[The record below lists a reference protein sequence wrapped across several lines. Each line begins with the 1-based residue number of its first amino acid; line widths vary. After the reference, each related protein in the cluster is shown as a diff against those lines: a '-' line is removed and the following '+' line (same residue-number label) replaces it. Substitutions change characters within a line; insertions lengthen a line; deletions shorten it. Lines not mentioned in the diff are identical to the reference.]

1 MPWKELNQRPEHLRA
16 LVLTTLQTKK
26 KTPQFYFQE
35 KLGLLSDAELE
46 SYLNS
51 LNITEDAVKTASD
64 IELDSTSTPPRA
76 NDMPSN
82 SSLESSLRSDQNMN
96 RSPQERI
103 LPEDVR
109 QVRSI
114 GWIRKN
120 GLTDEDRLRAE
131 EMYRELV
138 MDLWYKHVA
147 ETGQT
152 YYPPLQ
158 NELLDEY
165 TLQANQ

>member
-1 MPWKELNQRPEHLRA
+1 MTWRELSQRPEDLRE
-16 LVLTTLQTKK
+16 LLLKTLKATGKN
-26 KTPQFYFQE
+26 PQFYFEE
-35 KLGLLSDAELE
+35 KLGTLSDTELE
-46 SYLNS
+46 SYL
-51 LNITEDAVKTASD
+51 KTFNPSEKMTD
-64 IELDSTSTPPRA
+64 GNLEPRQP
-76 NDMPSN
+76 NETTK
-82 SSLESSLRSDQNMN
+82 ESESRDTM
-96 RSPQERI
+96 
-103 LPEDVR
+103 LPEDIR

-120 GLTDEDRLRAE
+120 GLTDEDRQQAE
-131 EMYRELV
+131 KMYREIV

-165 TLQANQ
+165 TLQAHQ

>member
-1 MPWKELNQRPEHLRA
+1 MPWTELSQRPEHLRA
-16 LVLTTLQTKK
+16 LVLITLQTKK

-35 KLGLLSDAELE
+35 KLGLLSDADLE

-51 LNITEDAVKTASD
+51 LNIAEDAAKTASEK
-64 IELDSTSTPPRA
+64 ELDSTSTPPMA
-76 NDMPSN
+76 NDMSSN

>member
-1 MPWKELNQRPEHLRA
+1 MTWRELGQRPEHLRA
-16 LVLTTLQTKK
+16 LVLATLQATG
-26 KTPQFYFQE
+26 KTPQFYFEE
-35 KLGLLSDAELE
+35 KLGTLSDTELE
-46 SYLNS
+46 NYLNS
-51 LNITEDAVKTASD
+51 LTHSAKMANSN
-64 IELDSTSTPPRA
+64 LDSSQP
-76 NDMPSN
+76 NESMKEDVPS
-82 SSLESSLRSDQNMN
+82 
-96 RSPQERI
+96 ERV

-120 GLTDEDRLRAE
+120 GLTNEDRQQAE
-131 EMYRELV
+131 KMYHEIV

>member
-1 MPWKELNQRPEHLRA
+1 M
-16 LVLTTLQTKK
+16 
-26 KTPQFYFQE
+26 
-35 KLGLLSDAELE
+35 
-46 SYLNS
+46 
-51 LNITEDAVKTASD
+51 
-64 IELDSTSTPPRA
+64 A
-76 NDMPSN
+76 NDTPSN
-82 SSLESSLRSDQNMN
+82 SSLESSLLSDQNMN

>member
-1 MPWKELNQRPEHLRA
+1 MAWKELSQRPEHLRT
-16 LVLTTLQTKK
+16 LLLKTLQVIG
-26 KTPQFYFQE
+26 KTPQFYFEE
-35 KLGLLSDAELE
+35 KLGTFSDTELE
-46 SYLNS
+46 DYLNS
-51 LNITEDAVKTASD
+51 LTNSEKMTNSNLEASQ
-64 IELDSTSTPPRA
+64 LKDSTKDDEPR
-76 NDMPSN
+76 
-82 SSLESSLRSDQNMN
+82 EKV
-96 RSPQERI
+96 

-120 GLTDEDRLRAE
+120 GLTNQDRQQAE
-131 EMYRELV
+131 KMYREIL
-138 MDLWYKHVA
+138 MDLWYRHVA

-165 TLQANQ
+165 TLQVNQ

>member
-1 MPWKELNQRPEHLRA
+1 MAWRELGQRPEHLRA
-16 LVLTTLQTKK
+16 LLLTTLQTTGKA
-26 KTPQFYFQE
+26 PQFYFEE
-35 KLGLLSDAELE
+35 KLGTLSDTELE

-51 LNITEDAVKTASD
+51 LTNSAKMTNSNQELYQPNESTKESEPRERVLQED
-64 IELDSTSTPPRA
+64 I
-76 NDMPSN
+76 
-82 SSLESSLRSDQNMN
+82 
-96 RSPQERI
+96 
-103 LPEDVR
+103 R

-120 GLTDEDRLRAE
+120 GLTDEDRQQAE
-131 EMYRELV
+131 KMYCEIV

>member
-1 MPWKELNQRPEHLRA
+1 MAWKELRQRPEHLRA
-16 LVLTTLQTKK
+16 LVLITLQSKK
-26 KTPQFYFQE
+26 KTPQFYFEE
-35 KLGLLSDAELE
+35 KLGLLSDADLE
-46 SYLNS
+46 DYLNS
-51 LNITEDAVKTASD
+51 LNITEGDVKTANDNRLNPATASKM
-64 IELDSTSTPPRA
+64 A
-76 NDMPSN
+76 NDMSSGN
-82 SSLESSLRSDQNMN
+82 SIESSLHTEQDMN
-96 RSPQERI
+96 HSAQERI
-103 LPEDVR
+103 FPEDVR

-120 GLTDEDRLRAE
+120 GLTEEDRLRAE
-131 EMYRELV
+131 KMYRELV

>member
-1 MPWKELNQRPEHLRA
+1 MPWTELGQRPEHLRT
-16 LVLTTLQTKK
+16 LVVKTLQATG
-26 KTPQFYFQE
+26 KTPHFYFQE
-35 KLGLLSDAELE
+35 KLGTLSDTELE
-46 SYLNS
+46 SYLDSLANS
-51 LNITEDAVKTASD
+51 AMIANRNLE
-64 IELDSTSTPPRA
+64 TSGPA
-76 NDMPSN
+76 
-82 SSLESSLRSDQNMN
+82 ESIQHDL
-96 RSPQERI
+96 PQARV
-103 LPEDVR
+103 LPEDIR

-120 GLTDEDRLRAE
+120 GLTEEDRQQAE
-131 EMYRELV
+131 KMYSEIV

-165 TLQANQ
+165 TLQASQ

>member
-1 MPWKELNQRPEHLRA
+1 MTWRELSQRPERLRA
-16 LVLTTLQTKK
+16 LLLKTLKATG
-26 KTPQFYFQE
+26 KTPQFYFEE
-35 KLGLLSDAELE
+35 KLGTLSDTELE
-46 SYLNS
+46 SYLNTLS
-51 LNITEDAVKTASD
+51 PSEKMT
-64 IELDSTSTPPRA
+64 DSTPEPRQP
-76 NDMPSN
+76 N
-82 SSLESSLRSDQNMN
+82 ESKKEDESRDRM
-96 RSPQERI
+96 
-103 LPEDVR
+103 LPEDIR

-120 GLTDEDRLRAE
+120 GLTDEDRQQAE
-131 EMYRELV
+131 RMYRELV

-165 TLQANQ
+165 TLQAHQ

>member
-1 MPWKELNQRPEHLRA
+1 MTWRELSQRPERLRA
-16 LVLTTLQTKK
+16 LLLKTLKATG
-26 KTPQFYFQE
+26 KTPQFYFEE
-35 KLGLLSDAELE
+35 KLGTLSDTELE
-46 SYLNS
+46 SYLNT
-51 LNITEDAVKTASD
+51 LNPSEKMT
-64 IELDSTSTPPRA
+64 DSTPEPRQP
-76 NDMPSN
+76 N
-82 SSLESSLRSDQNMN
+82 ESKKEDESRDRM
-96 RSPQERI
+96 
-103 LPEDVR
+103 LPEDIR

-120 GLTDEDRLRAE
+120 GLTDEDRQQAE
-131 EMYRELV
+131 RMYRELV

-165 TLQANQ
+165 TLQAHQ

>member
-1 MPWKELNQRPEHLRA
+1 MAWRELSKRPERLRA
-16 LVLTTLQTKK
+16 DVLATLRATG
-26 KTPQFYFQE
+26 KTPQFYFEE
-35 KLGLLSDAELE
+35 KLGTLSDTELE
-46 SYLNS
+46 NYLNS
-51 LNITEDAVKTASD
+51 LTHSAKMT
-64 IELDSTSTPPRA
+64 
-76 NDMPSN
+76 N
-82 SSLESSLRSDQNMN
+82 SKLESSQPSESMKEDVPR
-96 RSPQERI
+96 ERV

-114 GWIRKN
+114 GWLRKN
-120 GLTDEDRLRAE
+120 GLTDGDRQQAE
-131 EMYRELV
+131 KMYREIVL
-138 MDLWYKHVA
+138 DLWYKYVA

>member
-1 MPWKELNQRPEHLRA
+1 MTWRELSQRPEDLRE
-16 LVLTTLQTKK
+16 LLLKTLKATGKN
-26 KTPQFYFQE
+26 PQFYFEE
-35 KLGLLSDAELE
+35 KLGTLSDTELE
-46 SYLNS
+46 SYLNTFNPS
-51 LNITEDAVKTASD
+51 EKMTDGNLE
-64 IELDSTSTPPRA
+64 PRQP
-76 NDMPSN
+76 NETTK
-82 SSLESSLRSDQNMN
+82 ESESRDTM
-96 RSPQERI
+96 
-103 LPEDVR
+103 LPEDIR

-120 GLTDEDRLRAE
+120 GLTDEDRQQAE
-131 EMYRELV
+131 KMYREIV

-165 TLQANQ
+165 TLQAHQ